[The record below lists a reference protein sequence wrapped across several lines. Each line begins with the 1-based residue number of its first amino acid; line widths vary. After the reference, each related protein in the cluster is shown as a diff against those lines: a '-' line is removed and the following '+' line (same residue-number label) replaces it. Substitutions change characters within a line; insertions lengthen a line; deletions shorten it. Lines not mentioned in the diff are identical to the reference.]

1 MPIQH
6 QQNNNPDI
14 MNGKAKEAWEI
25 YLRMD
30 SGLETLTLLRLIA
43 NDAFKVKAYY
53 YSAKAFDVLERL
65 DPDDENWQGKRAACL
80 VLCCLPFSAAATPL
94 GWVVAHAHVNIR
106 KHAHMDARI
115 HACTRT

>member
-1 MPIQH
+1 
-6 QQNNNPDI
+6 

-30 SGLETLTLLRLIA
+30 SGLETLTLLRLMA

-80 VLCCLPFSAAATPL
+80 GMISRIAAGKEEQPENMLAEAMNMLRESESADRAEAGQILSAIEQWLP
-94 GWVVAHAHVNIR
+94 GQ
-106 KHAHMDARI
+106 
-115 HACTRT
+115 